1 MARST
6 AADDAGSDESEY
18 KAAASEDSESYEA
31 SAAPKGKPNPGGTG
45 KKLQRKGKAGNKTD
59 AIPAKYPPPAKKAQT
74 PTDKVCSSHLVIS
87 LLTICIHIFLRI
99 HTFTQHH
106 MNSHVS
112 LNSQTL
118 KAKELFLAIKISIS
132 LG

>member
-45 KKLQRKGKAGNKTD
+45 KKLQRKGKTAAIQATD
-59 AIPAKYPPPAKKAQT
+59 PPPAKKYKT
-74 PTDKVCSSHLVIS
+74 PTDKVSSSYLLIS
-87 LLTICIHIFLRI
+87 LLTI
-99 HTFTQHH
+99 
-106 MNSHVS
+106 
-112 LNSQTL
+112 
-118 KAKELFLAIKISIS
+118 
-132 LG
+132 